1 MKRDDKEPGSQR
13 GVPRIFSS
21 PSVPT
26 ARPRQKAQ
34 DCPHSFR
41 LICLKTC
48 VREASGARQTP
59 PSPSSH
65 QRLKPRHR
73 SLPPNQPSGTRGDL
87 GAFLESRGSRPE
99 PGAFSSRPNSGGHAR
114 SGAAPSA
121 RTRGRGT
128 NPHCIFPPSPP
139 GRETPRRGHSG
150 PHAARRKPRFLPAGS
165 SSGPPRRA
173 GSAAAPRPPA
183 PARRPSPSP
192 ASPRPVTPAA
202 AATSTNPPQHPRRAS
217 GAPALQARPPH
228 LRAEP
233 QRGQA
238 GTRSACRDRAGDGA
252 CKRECVREGAAPR
265 ARAPSRAL
273 QSRRAGHAP
282 ARGARGAGSQAPPP
296 A

>member
-34 DCPHSFR
+34 DRPHSFR

-48 VREASGARQTP
+48 AREASGARQTP
-59 PSPSSH
+59 PPPRPLPATSDSSRGTEAS
-65 QRLKPRHR
+65 RLT
-73 SLPPNQPSGTRGDL
+73 SLLGRG
-87 GAFLESRGSRPE
+87 AIWAPEPFLESRGSRPE

-121 RTRGRGT
+121 RARGRGT

-139 GRETPRRGHSG
+139 GRETPPRGHSG
-150 PHAARRKPRFLPAGS
+150 PHASRRKPRFLPAGS
-165 SSGPPRRA
+165 SRGPPRRA
-173 GSAAAPRPPA
+173 GSAAASRPPA

-202 AATSTNPPQHPRRAS
+202 AATSTNPPPPTPTAGLRPPSPQGRA
-217 GAPALQARPPH
+217 AARPGRDA
-228 LRAEP
+228 LRLWRP
-233 QRGQA
+233 RG
-238 GTRSACRDRAGDGA
+238 
-252 CKRECVREGAAPR
+252 
-265 ARAPSRAL
+265 
-273 QSRRAGHAP
+273 
-282 ARGARGAGSQAPPP
+282 
-296 A
+296 